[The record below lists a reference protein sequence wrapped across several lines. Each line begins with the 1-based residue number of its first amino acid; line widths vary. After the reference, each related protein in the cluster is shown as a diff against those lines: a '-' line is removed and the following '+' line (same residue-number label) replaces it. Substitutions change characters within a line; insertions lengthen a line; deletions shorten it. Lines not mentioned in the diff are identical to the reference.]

1 MIVTIK
7 IRKNVPT
14 EKSAYF
20 CSGVSAK
27 NKRRKGP
34 PRGVRLSHEGMPAL
48 PERHS
53 SSLPEDPRVQIRNF
67 SAKCSALADKAATS
81 EFEHHSWRFRPAN
94 SCQAPAARI
103 GTGGLISEL
112 EPQQN
117 PFRRRVRSLS
127 GSPFALTSNGVHAST
142 IYRIISTY

>member
-67 SAKCSALADKAATS
+67 PAKCSALADKAATS

-103 GTGGLISEL
+103 GTGWADLGTRASA
-112 EPQQN
+112 EPLQAACPVIVRLALRPDEQQR
-117 PFRRRVRSLS
+117 PR
-127 GSPFALTSNGVHAST
+127 
-142 IYRIISTY
+142 